1 MRSGIIG
8 WCCCSGG
15 WDIEYRW
22 CFVEIVEA
30 VVALGLII
38 VRTLATAIAMIR

>member
-1 MRSGIIG
+1 MLVGGVVQGVGI
-8 WCCCSGG
+8 
-15 WDIEYRW
+15 WDLEYRW